1 MEILKSKKKIILE
14 YILIAFGAFVMALGI
29 SIFLI
34 DAKVVPGGVS
44 GLSMALYYFTNGA
57 LPVGVAIWILNVP
70 LYIWGLKEL
79 GKSFGIRTFYGFTLN
94 SFFIDLLRG
103 DFPGVPFIRLQDTQT
118 VKDLLQNDFLFLI
131 LIGSVLLGT
140 GLGII
145 FKFGGTTAGSD
156 IVAAILKK
164 KYGIKPGTAII
175 MIDIFVILLAGFI
188 IDQKGLSPE
197 KPALSLTLYAI
208 FLLFVSSQLIDF
220 IIDGFDYAKAALII
234 TDKHNE
240 VGEAI
245 MNELSRGAT
254 ALKSR
259 GLYRNVD
266 REVIYTVVTNKE
278 LPVLTEIVHKV
289 DPTAFMIIN
298 NVHEILGD
306 GFRRRI

>member
-1 MEILKSKKKIILE
+1 MEIIKSNKKIILE

-44 GLSMALYYFTNGA
+44 GLSMALYYFTGGA
-57 LPVGVAIWILNVP
+57 IPVGVAIWALNVP

-103 DFPGVPFIRLQDTQT
+103 DFPGIPFIRLQDTQT
-118 VKDLLQNDFLFLI
+118 VRDLLHHDFFFLI

-156 IVAAILKK
+156 IVAAIFKK

-208 FLLFVSSQLIDF
+208 FLLFVSSRLIDF
-220 IIDGFDYAKAALII
+220 IIDGFDYAKAAIII
-234 TDKHNE
+234 TDKNQE
-240 VGEAI
+240 IGEAI

-259 GLYRNVD
+259 GLYRNID

-278 LPVLTEIVHKV
+278 LPVLTEIVQKI
-289 DPTAFMIIN
+289 DPSAFLIIN